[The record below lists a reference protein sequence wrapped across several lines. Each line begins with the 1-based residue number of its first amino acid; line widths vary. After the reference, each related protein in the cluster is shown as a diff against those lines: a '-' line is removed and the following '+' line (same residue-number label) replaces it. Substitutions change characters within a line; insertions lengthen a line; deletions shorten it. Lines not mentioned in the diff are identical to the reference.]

1 MPTVYCNL
9 CALAVATIFYTYR
22 ACREIRGRKDRI
34 LRERVTYMLWVMAG
48 QQGRPSERLPAVRC

>member
-1 MPTVYCNL
+1 MQLL
-9 CALAVATIFYTYR
+9 CCYAAALAVATIFYTYR